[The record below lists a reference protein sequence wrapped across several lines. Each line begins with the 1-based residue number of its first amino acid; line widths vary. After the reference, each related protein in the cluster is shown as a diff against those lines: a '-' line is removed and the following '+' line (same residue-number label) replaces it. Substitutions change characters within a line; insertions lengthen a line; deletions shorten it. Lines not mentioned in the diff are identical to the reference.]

1 MVEILLE
8 QSGCCSFLPGT
19 KALLLY
25 LMMSCAEFSQSDH
38 AEGEQDE
45 AAKESLLEKVGR
57 MIGRL
62 WQGSDRD
69 ANCTCQ
75 RQVKEMLLDLIP
87 ISLYLLLKKEGAAS
101 FVRVLCSE
109 RIDVSTLW
117 TKSMREKLSHALR
130 AHLSLVLHE
139 EEEGSDSFAKIQ
151 KIVYE
156 EHDDSDWLGGEDFGY
171 YLSHLESSSSMVSP
185 TDIVQFRQ
193 LILQRLADDSTDL
206 SNQAILLSLL
216 ANIMEQSH
224 SLPRVNVEASDESEA
239 VKHNN
244 ASSTLRFVEFEILA
258 GLLKKGTSQPDEGSE
273 GAAGEERLWE
283 GRGSLSRERVMVQM
297 NAMRVCRWM
306 VNSSPDGD
314 VSVSECLQLGIADF
328 VESVLKQCV
337 SCLFLPR
344 QSEAGG
350 TAQPDGVE
358 AAGSGRAGGGE
369 AAGAAATNLSGSDCV
384 IQLTLAAIRFASDIS
399 RYPAGL
405 TRWEREQRIVPLLLL
420 CVQSDRADVI
430 QAAIECMGHVC
441 SSQSLHAALI
451 RGHFHLLLLR
461 QLLRDVFAMTEG
473 AGEVADSIASI
484 RTRCLSTCQAL
495 YSFAYGQHNTQEI
508 QEELTCLL
516 TAPMLERLDS
526 AAEFLGIFAAEHRTP
541 DLVWGSCNR
550 QELRTLIKQTFKHLN
565 VTSPQLNEQP
575 PSWTFSAGSPSCSEQ
590 AAGMSIEL
598 SKFSYSNICNLTRVG
613 GIYVEIFNEQP
624 NWPLEDS
631 AVLLGKLF
639 DAIAHGVEGKE
650 TTDEQKVEA
659 MRAALNIAKRLP
671 SSSVLSSPTRIVLL
685 ADLLPAQEEFLVL
698 GEGAEAGSERSGS
711 VYNKWQLFVLVLE
724 LLTVGSRDSRAV
736 KIISEQGVAQRLL
749 EYLDTSL
756 GIFFPSLN
764 EDDDMQ
770 IVMVRID
777 HSLSSQEL
785 LECLEKVVV
794 SVLRCLKQVS
804 KFLPSQFRRLAQESY
819 FTILLLFLLQDS
831 VSMSLREEAAASV
844 SEICTTENRDRVKE
858 FLEQICPPHLVRELT
873 SPPMHENQ
881 FRQIVSAVDRHVKTE
896 ESEWGRRDH
905 QEVLKFLKRSRQSFS
920 WEVSRLK
927 YLDLQESRRVGEYL
941 IDNLNML
948 LKEGKEQS
956 QLIRDASA
964 FFRLCSE
971 EVKHRTDNSEEI
983 ADWPDG
989 CERLKQV
996 LEALGWLARGGLVPR
1011 SLWDEKAICLVP
1023 SLMKVLSAMSRSSR
1037 PIRPSQLRQIM
1048 RVLLPAVSCEGVS
1061 EFFRIP
1067 DNLRSLIW
1075 MAMEGSRHED
1085 AAGEEALA
1093 ASVHILAAVMRENSS
1108 IVELVLQDSVMLAQ
1122 LKAMAEQRDPNV
1134 LHLMGEMLAHPS
1146 MGEAVRLAIPE
1157 RTFWDR
1163 VEEASPMVGWD
1174 SPAFKRIRSEVLPS
1188 LVWRAVPEEEEEEK
1202 DEATEEEK

>member
-1 MVEILLE
+1 
-8 QSGCCSFLPGT
+8 
-19 KALLLY
+19 
-25 LMMSCAEFSQSDH
+25 
-38 AEGEQDE
+38 
-45 AAKESLLEKVGR
+45 
-57 MIGRL
+57 
-62 WQGSDRD
+62 
-69 ANCTCQ
+69 
-75 RQVKEMLLDLIP
+75 MLLDLIP

-156 EHDDSDWLGGEDFGY
+156 EHDDSDWLGCEDFGY

-224 SLPRVNVEASDESEA
+224 SLPHVNVEASDESEA

-575 PSWTFSAGSPSCSEQ
+575 PSWTFSAGSPSSSEQ

-613 GIYVEIFNEQP
+613 GIYVEIFNEQ
-624 NWPLEDS
+624 
-631 AVLLGKLF
+631 VLQAELAAGRFCCPPGETVRRHCARGSWK
-639 DAIAHGVEGKE
+639 VEGKE

-671 SSSVLSSPTRIVLL
+671 SSSVLRFARLARATSRALTWLFSALQLASFSLPTSSLL
-685 ADLLPAQEEFLVL
+685 RRNSWCLEREQRQEASGV
-698 GEGAEAGSERSGS
+698 EAYTTSGS
-711 VYNKWQLFVLVLE
+711 CLCSCSNFSPSVPETLVR
-724 LLTVGSRDSRAV
+724 S
-736 KIISEQGVAQRLL
+736 K
-749 EYLDTSL
+749 
-756 GIFFPSLN
+756 
-764 EDDDMQ
+764 
-770 IVMVRID
+770 
-777 HSLSSQEL
+777 SSQ
-785 LECLEKVVV
+785 
-794 SVLRCLKQVS
+794 
-804 KFLPSQFRRLAQESY
+804 
-819 FTILLLFLLQDS
+819 
-831 VSMSLREEAAASV
+831 
-844 SEICTTENRDRVKE
+844 
-858 FLEQICPPHLVRELT
+858 
-873 SPPMHENQ
+873 
-881 FRQIVSAVDRHVKTE
+881 
-896 ESEWGRRDH
+896 
-905 QEVLKFLKRSRQSFS
+905 
-920 WEVSRLK
+920 SRL
-927 YLDLQESRRVGEYL
+927 YSRG
-941 IDNLNML
+941 
-948 LKEGKEQS
+948 
-956 QLIRDASA
+956 
-964 FFRLCSE
+964 
-971 EVKHRTDNSEEI
+971 
-983 ADWPDG
+983 
-989 CERLKQV
+989 
-996 LEALGWLARGGLVPR
+996 
-1011 SLWDEKAICLVP
+1011 
-1023 SLMKVLSAMSRSSR
+1023 
-1037 PIRPSQLRQIM
+1037 
-1048 RVLLPAVSCEGVS
+1048 AVN
-1061 EFFRIP
+1061 
-1067 DNLRSLIW
+1067 D
-1075 MAMEGSRHED
+1075 
-1085 AAGEEALA
+1085 
-1093 ASVHILAAVMRENSS
+1093 
-1108 IVELVLQDSVMLAQ
+1108 
-1122 LKAMAEQRDPNV
+1122 
-1134 LHLMGEMLAHPS
+1134 
-1146 MGEAVRLAIPE
+1146 
-1157 RTFWDR
+1157 DR
-1163 VEEASPMVGWD
+1163 
-1174 SPAFKRIRSEVLPS
+1174 
-1188 LVWRAVPEEEEEEK
+1188 
-1202 DEATEEEK
+1202 